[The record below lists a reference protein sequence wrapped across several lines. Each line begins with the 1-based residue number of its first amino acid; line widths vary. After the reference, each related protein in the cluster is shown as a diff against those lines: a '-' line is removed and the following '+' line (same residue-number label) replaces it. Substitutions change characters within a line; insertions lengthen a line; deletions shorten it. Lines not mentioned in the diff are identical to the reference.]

1 MKNELD
7 LKIKNEIQKRLNPKP
22 REIALKV
29 LVVHLFSAVLTLA
42 VCPQFGKK
50 LFSLDINLM
59 DYFMM
64 ITGPRYCVALCGTF
78 FIGTSLFINSLFLN
92 YDELRVIRSHRHL
105 TVFLMVLI
113 SFGSFVMFDPI
124 LFLEST
130 LLWFFGAILGGY
142 LSLELSD
149 LLKRKIAIFN

>member
-1 MKNELD
+1 MRNELD
-7 LKIKNEIQKRLNPKP
+7 LKIKSEIKKRLNPKP
-22 REIALKV
+22 LDITLKV
-29 LVVHLFSAVLTLA
+29 LVIHLFSAVITLA

-50 LFSLDINLM
+50 LFDFDINLM
-59 DYFMM
+59 DFFML

-78 FIGTSLFINSLFLN
+78 FIGTSLFINTLFLN

-142 LSLELSD
+142 LSLELSN
-149 LLKRKIAIFN
+149 LLKRKIAVFN